1 MAEDSKK
8 GLGFLSVWSLT
19 AGGMVGGGIYTALG
33 VIVAIALQWS
43 WLSFLLAGII
53 AITSAYSY
61 VKLATSYNESGGAFT
76 YLREINLTGLAGSLS
91 WVLIIGYLLTIAL
104 YAFAFGHY
112 ISFAFDKGP
121 WLTRILAIGIVAAL
135 VGLNL
140 LGVGKMAAVEIIIV
154 LSNLVALI
162 SLAIYGLAHWDTIQL
177 VAGAEARPWWSAPIG
192 AAATFVSYEGF
203 QLLTYDYD
211 EIEKPEKIL
220 SPAVLSGVACVIV
233 IYIIVA
239 LGAVVLAGAITTIDE
254 KQVALAVAAKESLG
268 VYGMWSIVAAAGFA
282 TAAAINSTL
291 FSTAKLAKRVASDGE
306 LPQFFEHTNSND
318 IPNRAIILI
327 GALAALLAITG
338 SLSTLVEAA
347 SVVFLFTFGTVNFIA
362 QKHLD
367 THDWIPWTGIILG
380 SIVMVLLLLRL
391 AFTALIPLSVLAFFV
406 LAIVFGRPYILKKV
420 KTDDGNDN
428 VEGQES

>member
-1 MAEDSKK
+1 MADNSSGSK
-8 GLGFLSVWSLT
+8 LGFLSVWSLT

-43 WLSFLLAGII
+43 WFSFLLAGII

-61 VKLATSYNESGGAFT
+61 VKLATSFNESGGAFT
-76 YLREINLTGLAGSLS
+76 YLREINLGGLAGSLS
-91 WVLIIGYLLTIAL
+91 WVLIIGYVLTIAL

-112 ISFAFDKGP
+112 ISFALDQGP
-121 WLTRILAIGIVAAL
+121 WLTRILAIGIVVGL

-140 LGVGKMAAVEIIIV
+140 LGAGKMASVEIIIV
-154 LSNLVALI
+154 IINLIALI
-162 SLAIYGLAHWDTIQL
+162 SLAVYGLTQWDSLQL
-177 VAGAEARPWWSAPIG
+177 MAGAEPRPWWSAPIG

-220 SPAVLSGVACVIV
+220 TPAVLSGVAAVIV
-233 IYIIVA
+233 IYVMVA
-239 LGAVVLAGAITTIDE
+239 LGAVMLAGALTTIDE
-254 KQVALAVAAKESLG
+254 KQVSLAVAAKEGLG
-268 VYGMWSIVAAAGFA
+268 VYGMWAIVVAAGFA

-291 FSTAKLAKRVASDGE
+291 FSTAKLAKRVAEDGE
-306 LPQFFEHTNSND
+306 LPLFFEHTNSND
-318 IPNRAIILI
+318 IPDRAIIFI
-327 GALAALLAITG
+327 GVLAALLAITG

-347 SVVFLFTFGTVNFIA
+347 SVVFLFTFGTVNYIA

-367 THDWIPWTGIILG
+367 THDWIPWTGIVL
-380 SIVMVLLLLRL
+380 SCIVMILLLLRL
-391 AFTALIPLSVLAFFV
+391 IFTAIVPLCILIFFV

-420 KTDDGNDN
+420 KTDSSNNNGDD
-428 VEGQES
+428 QS